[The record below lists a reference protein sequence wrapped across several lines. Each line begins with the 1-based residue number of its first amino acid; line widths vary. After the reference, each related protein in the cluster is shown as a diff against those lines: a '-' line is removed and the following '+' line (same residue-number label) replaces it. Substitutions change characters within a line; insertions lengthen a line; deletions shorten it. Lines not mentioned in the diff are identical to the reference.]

1 MKTRLLKLSLFC
13 LSFYLMTILLV
24 VINMDSKEKKEKQI
38 QLAKLF
44 YEMGM
49 EEDVILKISGI
60 QKSEYL
66 DLKNNENN
74 FVDKEN

>member
-1 MKTRLLKLSLFC
+1 
-13 LSFYLMTILLV
+13 MTILLV
-24 VINMDSKEKKEKQI
+24 VINMDTKEKKEKQI

-66 DLKNNENN
+66 ELKNKDNN